1 MFIKYP
7 IRFLLIVIFS
17 KLHKF
22 IYNLTGGKLM
32 GTLMGLPMIFLTTTG
47 RVSNKPRTTPLTY
60 LKDNDDFICVASF
73 GGYKKHPDW
82 YLNLQKNNR
91 LKINV
96 KGKSFNA
103 ISKTIYG
110 KERSEIWKR
119 VIQFYPGFKKYQER
133 TAREI
138 QIVRISIV

>member
-1 MFIKYP
+1 
-7 IRFLLIVIFS
+7 
-17 KLHKF
+17 
-22 IYNLTGGKLM
+22 M

-91 LKINV
+91 LKPLSKIRKV
-96 KGKSFNA
+96 KLNHL
-103 ISKTIYG
+103 ISVLIDNN
-110 KERSEIWKR
+110 
-119 VIQFYPGFKKYQER
+119 
-133 TAREI
+133 
-138 QIVRISIV
+138 

>member
-82 YLNLQKNNR
+82 YTEEEVKYAKQFRWRITQEENQQKEE
-91 LKINV
+91 
-96 KGKSFNA
+96 
-103 ISKTIYG
+103 T
-110 KERSEIWKR
+110 
-119 VIQFYPGFKKYQER
+119 
-133 TAREI
+133 
-138 QIVRISIV
+138 

>member
-1 MFIKYP
+1 MLTKYP
-7 IRFLLIVIFS
+7 IRYFLIILFS

-22 IYNLTGGKLM
+22 LYNLSGGKFM
-32 GTLMGLPMIFLTTTG
+32 ATLIGLPVIFLTTTG
-47 RVSNKPRTTPLTY
+47 RVSNKPRTTPLIY
-60 LKDNDDFICVASF
+60 LKDNGDFICVASF

-91 LKINV
+91 LKINI
-96 KGKSFNA
+96 KGTSFNA

-110 KERSEIWKR
+110 EEKSEIWKR
-119 VIQFYPGFKKYQER
+119 VIKFYPGFNKYQER

>member
-103 ISKTIYG
+103 ISNTIYG
-110 KERSEIWKR
+110 EEKSEIWKR
-119 VIQFYPGFKKYQER
+119 VIKFYPGFKKYQER